1 LFDATALSDV
11 STASPRFVLDLS
23 ALWRLG
29 PLSVNL
35 VEKTYGPS
43 AEYENDDGDNPT
55 GKLQYFKTAIGL
67 TPITNLN
74 LSYDFGRRLR
84 LSLGAINLFDR
95 KPPHLN
101 GRLLAHYDDFAY
113 GDNQGV
119 QHFPSFSP
127 FGINGGTYY
136 ARAMLT
142 F

>member
-1 LFDATALSDV
+1 M
-11 STASPRFVLDLS
+11 
-23 ALWRLG
+23 
-29 PLSVNL
+29 
-35 VEKTYGPS
+35 EKIYGRS

-55 GKLQYFKTAIGL
+55 GKLQYFKTTIPV

-84 LSLGAINLFDR
+84 LSIGASNLFDR

-101 GRLLAHYDDFAY
+101 GTLLAHYDSFAY

-119 QHFPSFSP
+119 QAYPSFSP
-127 FGINGGTYY
+127 FGINGGFYY
-136 ARAMLT
+136 ARALFT